1 MFDVDFF
8 LVRSEAHPLPKRQ
21 KSSLSIFHFSTHT
34 SFFAPASAAGPGLR
48 AVLSATPTTPTRN
61 CPLSSAASYQSNSI
75 DTRYHPLVKSNLC
88 VLHPLVKSNDH
99 LRFTQCP
106 TPPLTPP
113 HPPTTTTSS
122 CTATPPPASP
132 ATYGCCKNCRSR
144 STTRSPPF
152 LATTTTDST
161 PIEKCRSSKS
171 PPRTTTT
178 TNTPSPCTKAW
189 PSMCTCCGGTRLGLP
204 WHPPPPKNGRN
215 CTNGACGP

>member
-1 MFDVDFF
+1 MHRFDVDF
-8 LVRSEAHPLPKRQ
+8 LARSEVDLLFQNGK
-21 KSSLSIFHFSTHT
+21 KF
-34 SFFAPASAAGPGLR
+34 SFFFPFVLFHHSSHLTCCGPSSPQRQRRQR
-48 AVLSATPTTPTRN
+48 ATAHCRVLHRINPTPSILDTTRWPIVTRPTFTTTP
-61 CPLSSAASYQSNSI
+61 LSLHAMP
-75 DTRYHPLVKSNLC
+75 HPVE
-88 VLHPLVKSNDH
+88 V
-99 LRFTQCP
+99 FI
-106 TPPLTPP
+106 P

-122 CTATPPPASP
+122 CTATPPPALP

-152 LATTTTDST
+152 LATTTTNST